1 MNMETSLRPL
11 WNWMPKTWLCWMLD
25 PFSSLRSGR
34 DILTSMYTISD
45 IPMQYEIVAKFATLI
60 VILGMVKHQHTS

>member
-1 MNMETSLRPL
+1 MNMETSPRPS

-25 PFSSLRSGR
+25 PFLSLRSGR
-34 DILTSMYTISD
+34 DTLTSMYTISD
-45 IPMQYEIVAKFATLI
+45 IPIQYEIVAKLATLI